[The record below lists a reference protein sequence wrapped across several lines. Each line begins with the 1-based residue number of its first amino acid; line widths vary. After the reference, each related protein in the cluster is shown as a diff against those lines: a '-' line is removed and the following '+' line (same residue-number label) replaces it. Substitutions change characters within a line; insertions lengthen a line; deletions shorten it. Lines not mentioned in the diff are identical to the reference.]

1 MRSLNTLPLLGSEE
15 MSLVQLYIP
24 GEVAHDTIYE
34 LGELGDFQFKDVS
47 GLSATWLPKAVRAGF
62 DPDSRSLTSQL
73 NPTVTAFQRPF
84 TPQLRRL
91 GESARRLRLFRSQI
105 LALSPPLGIPP
116 LSAVPPFPMVGP
128 RAQNAFDEL
137 EEKLRQHE
145 KRLNEMNRSWEE
157 LGKRKSELEEKKWVL
172 RETAGFF
179 NEVSGI
185 RRI

>member
-1 MRSLNTLPLLGSEE
+1 MDL
-15 MSLVQLYIP
+15 
-24 GEVAHDTIYE
+24 
-34 LGELGDFQFKDVS
+34 
-47 GLSATWLPKAVRAGF
+47 
-62 DPDSRSLTSQL
+62 RSLTSQL

-185 RRI
+185 RRVGSCRVGS